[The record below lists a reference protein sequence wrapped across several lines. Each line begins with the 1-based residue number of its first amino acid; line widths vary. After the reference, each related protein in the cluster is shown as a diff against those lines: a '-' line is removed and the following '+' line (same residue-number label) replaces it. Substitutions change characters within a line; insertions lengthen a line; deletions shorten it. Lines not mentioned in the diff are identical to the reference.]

1 MNNLFNIVSPQNGQ
15 IIEGTAIVIKYSY
28 LISNTDI
35 TCITYS
41 KLIKYSQFMVIE
53 PGDKNHY

>member
-15 IIEGTAIVIKYSY
+15 IIEGTAIVIKYPY
-28 LISNTDI
+28 LISTTGF

-41 KLIKYSQFMVIE
+41 ILIKYSQFMVID